1 MHIFA
6 GCDGGGTKCEVQVSA
21 YDDLGQLTHTGRAT
35 GGPANVRSTPESTS
49 NNIVQTTLD
58 ALGNAGLPVNS
69 KFDCYVAAL
78 AGAGTVEIQNAWA
91 LRLSQYLY
99 ASRIQIFA
107 DAAILFA
114 AADVDSAAVATV
126 IGTGSIVWARASSG
140 SRTRA
145 GGLGP
150 HKGDEGSAFWIGK
163 EATLALAR
171 GDLTRELAEALLAQ
185 DALNWFS
192 PPNSGQASKLD
203 SVFPEPMSQA
213 DLAGLA
219 TIVFDFTNDDPCA
232 RDILNR
238 GIEHLAAQI
247 RTATA
252 QETSATGQQLS
263 WVCTGGVA
271 QNQTEYLDSI
281 RNASSR
287 LGTELTQPRIV
298 DRPVVGALNL
308 AAKLN
313 TSS

>member
-6 GCDGGGTKCEVQVSA
+6 GCDGGGTKCEVHVSA
-21 YDDLGQLTHTGRAT
+21 YDEFGQLTHSGRAT
-35 GGPANVRSTPESTS
+35 GGPANVRSTPETTS

-58 ALGNAGLPVNS
+58 ALSNAGLPANS
-69 KFDCYVAAL
+69 KFDSYVAAL

-99 ASRIQIFA
+99 VSRIQIFA

-114 AADVDSAAVATV
+114 AADVESAAVATV
-126 IGTGSIVWARASSG
+126 IGTGSIVWARSSSG
-140 SRTRA
+140 SLKRA

-150 HKGDEGSAFWIGK
+150 YEGDEGSAFWIGK

-171 GDLTRELAEALLAQ
+171 GDLSRKLAEALLQQ
-185 DALNWFS
+185 DALKWFPS
-192 PPNSGQASKLD
+192 RDLDKVSKPT
-203 SVFPEPMSQA
+203 SVFPEPMSQV

-219 TIVFDFTNDDPCA
+219 PIVFEFANDDPCA

-238 GIEHLAAQI
+238 GVEHLAVQI

-252 QETSATGQQLS
+252 EETSTTNQQLS

-271 QNQTEYLDSI
+271 QNQTEYLNSI
-281 RNASSR
+281 RNAASG
-287 LGTELTQPRIV
+287 LGTKLMQPTIV
-298 DRPVVGALNL
+298 DCPVVGALKL
-308 AAKLN
+308 AAKLDTN
-313 TSS
+313 S